1 MRSTSPSS
9 RSVCARSPCK
19 RNRQREIA
27 IGHAFGFEFNQR
39 VPQAAGFH
47 VGRAVHHR
55 GRRAFRL
62 LYVGHHRI
70 AFGKVVALRA
80 ADLAPRRVQ
89 IPRAPFERHGHHAV
103 EPVQVVQEVGG
114 RPGRRGQERVENHGL
129 AVQSKMPAFGFQL
142 GVGQSPV
149 QAAAGRPVPRRTAGL
164 VHQLGEEAGAFVCRQ
179 DVERR
184 QIGDQRTAGID
195 LLPKAPG
202 RVLDLLAE
210 VDRFVGSPP
219 PRHPRLHVVLPPRLM
234 VAAVRRR
241 REARVVAPRD
251 KGVDLLDARSE
262 ERAPLPLP
270 EVGDRRQA
278 GIGVG
283 EDRRPAEQVE
293 IEPRAGV
300 DA

>member
-1 MRSTSPSS
+1 MGIRRIMS
-9 RSVCARSPCK
+9 
-19 RNRQREIA
+19 
-27 IGHAFGFEFNQR
+27 GG
-39 VPQAAGFH
+39 
-47 VGRAVHHR
+47 GRAVHHR

-80 ADLAPRRVQ
+80 ADLPPRCVQ
-89 IPRAPFERHGHHAV
+89 IPRAPFERDGHHAV

-184 QIGDQRTAGID
+184 QIGDERTAGID
-195 LLPKAPG
+195 LLPKARRPRPRSARGSRSLRWESAAASSTSARSASTTADGCG
-202 RVLDLLAE
+202 RAPPS
-210 VDRFVGSPP
+210 RGAGRSTTRQRCRSVGCAIRGTRAASVARGPRPP
-219 PRHPRLHVVLPPRLM
+219 TSRY
-234 VAAVRRR
+234 RRR
-241 REARVVAPRD
+241 
-251 KGVDLLDARSE
+251 GRSPAGGAGRN
-262 ERAPLPLP
+262 RAACGSRCLTAS
-270 EVGDRRQA
+270 GSSD
-278 GIGVG
+278 
-283 EDRRPAEQVE
+283 
-293 IEPRAGV
+293 
-300 DA
+300 